1 MNWWSILKVQQTFD
15 VGYAPEKPV
24 SEGAGITGLQQRASQ
39 TQQYQPAGDIVQPQQ
54 QQLTQSFTPISKPKE
69 ATEYQKQ
76 PLDQHSPQTAETAGG
91 ASADDSDVGEG
102 DIRENVKIARENLVQ
117 LPKGP
122 KAKEIVSVITDL
134 SESLMEPEYQLATAV
149 AAKKK
154 LHSAF
159 PQTGY

>member
-1 MNWWSILKVQQTFD
+1 MKWWDLLKVQQTLD
-15 VGYAPEKPV
+15 MGYDPQKPV

-39 TQQYQPAGDIVQPQQ
+39 TQQYQPAGDIVQ

-154 LHSAF
+154 LHAAF